1 MGKEVG
7 VIKTALY
14 RKQNDL
20 HFLKS
25 LLMSRHRFLK
35 YATTELKKKVLVGG
49 MKVYSYTIE
58 LGIIEQLITVVLVI
72 L

>member
-1 MGKEVG
+1 
-7 VIKTALY
+7 
-14 RKQNDL
+14 
-20 HFLKS
+20 
-25 LLMSRHRFLK
+25 MSRHRFLK

-72 L
+72 LWDEKVVNTRITNIY